1 MDLSMLNNKDYELY
15 KKAEDEVSNEHP
27 IKCVC
32 GKLCTGLHERNCS
45 AFRKSVERRY
55 FKLWKKQNE
64 GKAGVGYK
72 TTMVDKI

>member
-1 MDLSMLNNKDYELY
+1 MDLSVLNNKDYELY

-32 GKLCTGLHERNCS
+32 GRLCTGLHERNCS